1 MGYLSFT
8 QRQCRQ
14 RYAGC
19 SHAAAAAV
27 LLLLARPREGLG
39 NRGGVVVVTD
49 MVETLSVQKIKK
61 TVHLCS
67 ACSSAAV
74 RRCGESRTQGRAAPI
89 FVEQW

>member
-27 LLLLARPREGLG
+27 LLLLARAREGLG

-49 MVETLSVQKIKK
+49 MVETLSVQKDKK
-61 TVHLCS
+61 DSPPVQRVQQCGG
-67 ACSSAAV
+67 AAV
-74 RRCGESRTQGRAAPI
+74 R
-89 FVEQW
+89 